1 MVHGGRLAVC
11 DRVCVLG
18 AFQSGTSVGG
28 MGLLLDLAP
37 TRDRALYVGLANS
50 VLGVALLST
59 SVGGLLVDWLSYRGV
74 FLLATGCY
82 AVGLW
87 TATQLREPRRVTSV
101 G

>member
-1 MVHGGRLAVC
+1 M
-11 DRVCVLG
+11 
-18 AFQSGTSVGG
+18 S
-28 MGLLLDLAP
+28 LLLEIAP

-59 SVGGLLVDWLSYRGV
+59 SVGGLLVDWLGFRGV
-74 FLLATGCY
+74 FLLAAACY

-87 TATQLREPRRVTSV
+87 TATVLREPRRMSTV